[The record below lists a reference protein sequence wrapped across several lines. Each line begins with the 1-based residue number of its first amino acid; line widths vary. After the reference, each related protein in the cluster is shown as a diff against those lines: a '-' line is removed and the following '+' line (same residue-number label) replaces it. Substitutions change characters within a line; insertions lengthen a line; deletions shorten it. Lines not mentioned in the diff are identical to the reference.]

1 MDIGQYRIIYDSDLK
16 EYVTML
22 ITNEKID
29 DKPMYKMVSQHP
41 PIDEAVKG
49 IIDKLVSDT
58 IESPLNKEMEK
69 VKQAKEALDVVRKE
83 LGIDEESM
91 S

>member
-29 DKPMYKMVSQHP
+29 GKPMYKMVSQHP
-41 PIDEAVKG
+41 TIDEAVKG

-69 VKQAKEALDVVRKE
+69 VKQAKKALDVVRKE

>member
-1 MDIGQYRIIYDSDLK
+1 MDIGQYRIIYDSGLK
-16 EYVTML
+16 GYVTML

-41 PIDEAVKG
+41 TIDEAVKAV
-49 IIDKLVSDT
+49 IDKLVIDT
-58 IESPLNKEMEK
+58 VENPLNKEMEK
-69 VKQAKEALDVVRKE
+69 VKQAREALDVLRKE

>member
-16 EYVTML
+16 GYVTML

-41 PIDEAVKG
+41 TIDEAVKAV
-49 IIDKLVSDT
+49 IDKLVIDT
-58 IESPLNKEMEK
+58 VENPLNKEMEK
-69 VKQAKEALDVVRKE
+69 VKQAKEALEALRKE

>member
-41 PIDEAVKG
+41 TIDEAVKSV
-49 IIDKLVSDT
+49 IDNLVVD
-58 IESPLNKEMEK
+58 IVENPLNKEIEK
-69 VKQAKEALDVVRKE
+69 VKQAKEALDVLRKE
-83 LGIDEESM
+83 LGIDE
-91 S
+91 

>member
-16 EYVTML
+16 GYVTML

-29 DKPMYKMVSQHP
+29 GKPMYKMVSQHP
-41 PIDEAVKG
+41 TIDEAVKS
-49 IIDKLVSDT
+49 IIDKLVMDT
-58 IESPLNKEMEK
+58 VENPLNKEMEK
-69 VKQAKEALDVVRKE
+69 VKQAKEALEALRKE

>member
-1 MDIGQYRIIYDSDLK
+1 MDIGQYRIVYDSDLK
-16 EYVTML
+16 KYVTML

-29 DKPMYKMVSQHP
+29 DKPMYKMISQHP
-41 PIDEAVKG
+41 TIDEAVKAV
-49 IIDKLVSDT
+49 IDKLVSDA
-58 IESPLNKEMEK
+58 IESPLSKEMEK
-69 VKQAKEALDVVRKE
+69 VKQAKEALDIVRKE

>member
-1 MDIGQYRIIYDSDLK
+1 
-16 EYVTML
+16 ML

-41 PIDEAVKG
+41 TIDESVKSV
-49 IIDKLVSDT
+49 IDKLVVDT
-58 IESPLNKEMEK
+58 VENPLNKEMEK
-69 VKQAKEALDVVRKE
+69 VKQAKEALDVLRKE